1 MKKAFHG
8 VLIAFLVVAQAL
20 ITVFVNAEN
29 IGVNIT
35 SPRDGT
41 KIYLARGE
49 SMPAVRM
56 IKGEV
61 TGFSSDDIARR
72 QLTVTVSIKT
82 NKWYPQG
89 TASVSPEGRWILQ
102 QAYFGGAV
110 HLIKATLT
118 DNTGMELSAATA
130 TVTLVQ

>member
-1 MKKAFHG
+1 MT
-8 VLIAFLVVAQAL
+8 L
-20 ITVFVNAEN
+20 ITVFVYAEN

-41 KIYLARGE
+41 KIYLSKGE
-49 SMPAVRM
+49 SMPAVRK

-61 TGFSSDDIARR
+61 TGFSSDEVARR

-89 TASVSPEGRWILQ
+89 TASVSPEGKWVLQ

-118 DNTGMELSAATA
+118 DSKGVELSAATA